1 MSLLSSGATH
11 EQNRQDRDL
20 YLTVHFDNI
29 LEAARVNFE
38 KKTDNFDSRGTPY
51 DYMSIM
57 HYQVI
62 Q

>member
-38 KKTDNFDSRGTPY
+38 KKTEYFDYRGTPY

-57 HYQVI
+57 HYKVI

>member
-1 MSLLSSGATH
+1 MSLLTSGAAH

-20 YLTVHFDNI
+20 YLTVNFDNI
-29 LEAARVNFE
+29 LEAAKVNFE
-38 KKTDNFDSRGTPY
+38 KKTKYFDSRGTPY